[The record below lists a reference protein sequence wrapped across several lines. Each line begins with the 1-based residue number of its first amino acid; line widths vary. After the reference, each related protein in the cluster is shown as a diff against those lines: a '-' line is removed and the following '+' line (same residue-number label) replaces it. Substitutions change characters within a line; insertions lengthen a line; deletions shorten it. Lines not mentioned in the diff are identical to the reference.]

1 MCPSGNRRFRLMCSQ
16 PSGDRCSSRGEEG
29 ISKICLKT
37 VWLRVDRLKVSPV
50 ALVKA
55 KLGCKKL
62 GLKQPLLDGVLDDLL
77 LLLEGLLRLRG
88 RFKALFIVVTEE
100 LNGLLDLPFQ
110 KHPFGLLVEF
120 RVPARLALGSRFS
133 IG

>member
-1 MCPSGNRRFRLMCSQ
+1 MCSQ

-77 LLLEGLLRLRG
+77 LLLEGLLHLRG
-88 RFKALFIVVTEE
+88 RFKAFFIVVTEE

-110 KHPFGLLVEF
+110 NI
-120 RVPARLALGSRFS
+120 RLACW
-133 IG
+133 